1 MTISCHVFRFLIGEY
16 LVLEIRYIIKERNEN
31 DKNKFFD
38 VRKQKNIKKLYL
50 NIK

>member
-31 DKNKFFD
+31 DKNINFLML
-38 VRKQKNIKKLYL
+38 KNKKISRNYILT
-50 NIK
+50 